1 MKTFN
6 KIFLS
11 LGVAVAALG
20 VTSCTGDLDLLPVD
34 PNQTTAG
41 SFKED
46 PEGYMNKVLADVY
59 LNFSTFG
66 PNGNFTV
73 TQFDGGMS
81 TFQRGIFIMQ
91 EIPTDEANW
100 LSTDDTEYGVLQYGP
115 IPANSPIAGGIYS
128 RMTINITLCNDF
140 IHTVNE
146 GLFGLPDDLKD
157 RAADYVRQAKILR
170 SACYYY
176 LVDLYGNVP
185 YADENTPVGSVTAQ
199 RTRTEI
205 YNLVTKTLEDVVA
218 EYGNNNKVYYG
229 FVGKEVAQA
238 LLAKFYLNAEVYTGT
253 AQWQKCYAVCQD
265 IIKNHQGKG
274 FKNSGLAEHYHNLFS
289 RSAKEYTL
297 GGGGSVEEIIW
308 PLVVDEPNLHSYA
321 GGSLL
326 TAAYLGSQTTDGATC
341 DLTRWNMNTGWRC
354 MTAREQFSKKFEW
367 NEDYTYSPDIRVKLW
382 CAGAEGFKI
391 TNDVLSYDYYGSNGF
406 APLKYSN
413 WYYLPNG
420 EIDYDN
426 VPVAGGDDVHIP
438 YAMIRLAEIYLS
450 AAEAALHGA
459 ADKAE
464 ALKYVNYIRE
474 RAGLQAWESVD
485 LSLNSLQDERQREL
499 YSECTRRTD
508 LIRYGKWCS
517 GYTWNWKGGVKNGM
531 DLPPTSVLYP
541 LPSAIVE
548 QTGYTQ
554 NPGY

>member
-41 SFKED
+41 TFKDD

-59 LNFSTFG
+59 LNFSTYG
-66 PNGNFTV
+66 INGNSTV

-81 TFQRGIFIMQ
+81 TFQRGIFIME

-100 LSTDDTEYGVLQYGP
+100 LSTDDVEYGVLQYGP

-140 IHTVNE
+140 IHTVKE
-146 GLFGLPDDLKD
+146 GLFGLPENLQD
-157 RAADYVRQAKILR
+157 RAAEYVRQAKILR

-176 LVDLYGNVP
+176 LIDLYGNVP

-199 RTRTEI
+199 RTRAELFD
-205 YNLVTKTLEDVVA
+205 LVTKTLEDVVA

-229 FVGKEVAQA
+229 FVGKQVAQA
-238 LLAKFYLNAEVYTGT
+238 LLAKFYLNAEVYPGQP
-253 AQWQKCYAVCQD
+253 QWAKCYAVCQD
-265 IIKNHQGKG
+265 IINAHQGKG
-274 FKNSGLAEHYHNLFS
+274 FQGSGLAEHYHNLFS
-289 RSAKEYTL
+289 RSAKDCTL
-297 GGGGSVEEIIW
+297 GGGGYVEEIIW
-308 PLVVDEPNLHSYA
+308 PIVVDEPNLKSYA

-326 TAAYLGSQTTDGATC
+326 TAGYLGSATTDGATC

-354 MTAREQFSKKFEW
+354 MTARQQFSEVFEW
-367 NEDYTYSPDIRVKLW
+367 NSDYTYSPDIRTKLW
-382 CAGAEGFKI
+382 CTAADGFKI

-406 APLKYSN
+406 APIKYSN
-413 WYYLPNG
+413 WNYLQNG

-438 YAMIRLAEIYLS
+438 YAMIRLAEIYLT
-450 AAEAALHGA
+450 AAEATLHGA
-459 ADKAE
+459 GTKE
-464 ALKYVNYIRE
+464 EGLKYVNYIRE
-474 RAGLQAWESVD
+474 RAGMNPFTNLTITQ
-485 LSLNSLQDERQREL
+485 LQDERQREL

-517 GYTWNWKGGVKNGM
+517 GYTWNWKGGVKNGT
-531 DLPPTSVLYP
+531 DLPATSVLYP